1 MAQVAV
7 IEQVEFLEIPP
18 SRGINFFSDTQGLG
32 VLISANHPSWVGY
45 QLLRYLARHYP
56 DAGYVS
62 FGNFQSPVAVPD
74 PCRGTRLVIIRSV
87 SLLAKDQ
94 VEQKRR
100 CAENCYYPELGE
112 ALLRALGEI
121 DFILFA
127 DPSGG

>member
-7 IEQVEFLEIPP
+7 IEQVEFVEISP
-18 SRGINFFSDTQGLG
+18 SRGISFFSDTQGLG
-32 VLISANHPSWVGY
+32 ILISANHPSWVGW

-62 FGNFQSPVAVPD
+62 FGNFQPPVAVQN
-74 PCRGTRLVIIRSV
+74 PCRGTRLVIIRSA
-87 SLLAKDQ
+87 SLLPKDQ

-100 CAENCYYPELGE
+100 CSKGCYYPDLGE

-127 DPSGG
+127 DPVGG